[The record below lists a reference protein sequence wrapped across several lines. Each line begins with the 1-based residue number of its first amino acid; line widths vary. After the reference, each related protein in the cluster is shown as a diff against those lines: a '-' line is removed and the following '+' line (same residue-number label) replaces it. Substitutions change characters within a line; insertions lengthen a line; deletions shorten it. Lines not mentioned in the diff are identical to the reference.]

1 MIKRLFALVLVAS
14 LIVLGCGGTNTG
26 WVGRGG
32 CKPYLENERAWIGC
46 DFYLQDLTT
55 TEFSSNPSLG
65 GWLMHSSFLYA
76 TLANV
81 NLERF
86 ILSYDDFSQA
96 DLTGANLKSVFVT
109 YSDLENAKLN
119 GANLEGAI
127 FSFSSANG
135 ADFSGANLAGVGFKG
150 TSLRSASFVGAKL
163 RDASFGNG
171 VYIDGVDFT
180 DADLTG
186 ASFGVMLHSSFIPK
200 PPIYRRTTM
209 PDGSLNNQD
218 CKVAP

>member
-1 MIKRLFALVLVAS
+1 MKRLFVLVLLAS
-14 LIVLGCGGTNTG
+14 LTVIGCGGTNTG
-26 WVGRGG
+26 WVERGG

-46 DFYLQDLTT
+46 NFYLQDLTM
-55 TEFSSNPSLG
+55 TEFSSDPRLA

-96 DLTGANLKSVFVT
+96 DLTGANLKSVTVT

-119 GANLEGAI
+119 RANLEGAR

-135 ADFSGANLAGVGFKG
+135 ADFAGANLVGVAFKG
-150 TSLRSASFVGAKL
+150 TSLRSASFAGANL
-163 RDASFGNG
+163 REAFFGNG

-200 PPIYRRTTM
+200 PPIYCRTTM
-209 PDGSLNNQD
+209 PDGTLNNRD
-218 CKVAP
+218 C